1 MLDWMRFTMDQ
12 TADFIRNE
20 SAPLRMF
27 TPDIPITT
35 NFMGTF
41 ETMNYWKLADVVD
54 VISWDS
60 YPLWHS
66 PNQID
71 TALQAAFS
79 HDLNRCLKQKPFMLM
94 ESTPSNTNWHPYNK
108 LKRPGMHR
116 LSSLQAVAHGSD
128 TVQYFQWRKS
138 RGASEKFHGAVV
150 DHCGHEHTRVFQDV
164 ADLGKLLSKMDG
176 VIGTGTD
183 SKVALIYDW
192 ENRWAIKE
200 LQGLQREDKKYL
212 ETCFA
217 HYRPFWENAVSVDIA
232 SPHHDL
238 SKYTLVIAPMLY
250 MTDADT
256 IRILKEYVNGG
267 GTLVCTYLT
276 GYVNENDLCYLGG
289 FPAQELKEVFGLWSE
304 EIDTLYPD
312 DRNFAVLAIKRKAV

>member
-1 MLDWMRFTMDQ
+1 M
-12 TADFIRNE
+12 
-20 SAPLRMF
+20 
-27 TPDIPITT
+27 
-35 NFMGTF
+35 
-41 ETMNYWKLADVVD
+41 
-54 VISWDS
+54 
-60 YPLWHS
+60 
-66 PNQID
+66 
-71 TALQAAFS
+71 
-79 HDLNRCLKQKPFMLM
+79 
-94 ESTPSNTNWHPYNK
+94 
-108 LKRPGMHR
+108 
-116 LSSLQAVAHGSD
+116 
-128 TVQYFQWRKS
+128 
-138 RGASEKFHGAVV
+138 V

-164 ADLGKLLSKMDG
+164 AELGKLLSKMDG

-200 LQGLQREDKKYL
+200 LQGLQREDKKYM

-217 HYRPFWENAVSVDIA
+217 HYRPFWENAVSVDIV

-256 IRILKEYVNGG
+256 IRILKEYVHGG

-289 FPAQELKEVFGLWSE
+289 FPAQELKEVFGLWAE

-312 DRNFAVLAIKRKAV
+312 DRNFAALSNGKQYEIHDYCELIHPSTAEVLASYQQDFYASQPALCRNVYGKGCAYYIAFRNNDDFLDDFYGNLISELNLPRALSCPLPKGVTAHLREGDGQTYLFLENYNDTPCSLTLEETYVDLETEKTVTGTLLLPPFGSMVLTK